1 MDKKRAYNTRIMEI
15 DHGTFTPIVL
25 TTKGVMGWECE
36 KFHKTLAEK
45 LAGKKEEKY
54 EDVIQFIPV
63 KISFLALKSEVLC
76 LRGTRARVNE
86 QATYVNE
93 NFGFLLNELNI

>member
-1 MDKKRAYNTRIMEI
+1 MDKKRTYNTRIMEI

-25 TTKGVMGWECE
+25 TTKGVMGRECE

-45 LAGKKEEKY
+45 LSVKKEENY
-54 EDVIQFIPV
+54 QDVIRYIRV
-63 KISFLALKSEVLC
+63 KMSFLALKSALLC
-76 LRGTRARVNE
+76 LRGTRAKVRE
-86 QATYVNE
+86 QSTHLNE